1 MAVDPFISPPLETD
15 GSALLGAGGLWAAD
29 GSWPHPTALNVHVQA
44 KFEVGIV
51 VAGEEEI
58 HFGSHVLVCRPGD
71 VWLCGSWEPHGWR
84 YVAPN
89 TANAALK
96 FPPEFI
102 GEELLGEMSWTVL
115 FTVPPADRPRVNSPE
130 FRRRVLEIG
139 HMLRREIQQK
149 QPHWES
155 MIRFEVLQLFL
166 ELYRHWTERPPS
178 GGFGQARAS
187 DFATIMPAMNM
198 VYSLPWRRVTL
209 PQAAAA
215 CGLSVS
221 SFRTRFTRTMG
232 VGFSDFCLQA
242 RLSLAAQRLLG
253 TTRTV
258 AAIAAE
264 AGFADDCHLRR
275 HFGKRYGCSPAEY
288 RKQFGQPRAG
298 SGQLGVL

>member
-1 MAVDPFISPPLETD
+1 MGIDPFISPPVETD
-15 GSALLGAGGLWAAD
+15 GPAWLGAGGLWAST
-29 GSWPHPTALNVHVQA
+29 GSHLAPTPLDVHVNP

-51 VAGEEEI
+51 MAGEEEI

-71 VWLCGSWEPHGWR
+71 VWLCGSWEPHGYR
-84 YVAPN
+84 YSAPN
-89 TANAALK
+89 TGNAVVK

-115 FTVPPADRPRVNSPE
+115 FTVPPADRPRGDSPE
-130 FRRRVLEIG
+130 LRRRVLEIG
-139 HMLRREIQQK
+139 HMLRREMELA

-155 MIRFEVLQLFL
+155 VVRLELLQLFV
-166 ELYRHWTERPPS
+166 ELYRHWTERPPAGAS
-178 GGFGQARAS
+178 SQARAS
-187 DFATIMPAMNM
+187 DFATIMAAMNL

-221 SFRTRFTRTMG
+221 SFRARFARTMG
-232 VGFSDFCLQA
+232 MSFSVFCLQA
-242 RLSLAAQRLLG
+242 RLSLVAQRLLD

-258 AAIAAE
+258 AAIATE
-264 AGFADDCHLRR
+264 AGFADAAHLRR